1 MYEPEVFADMA
12 VLLELKPP
20 VMEEKHPL
28 KLLSDEEKHEKV
40 DEFVKEMVEIE
51 EKEPHFES

>member
-1 MYEPEVFADMA
+1 MA

-20 VMEEKHPL
+20 VREEKHSL
-28 KLLSDEEKHEKV
+28 KLVSDEEKHEKV